1 MMMDFSPAELRSK
14 IDTKIFRS
22 LSSVADDLGLEC
34 YVIGGF
40 VRDIFLNRPSKDI
53 DVLVVGS
60 GIDMARAV
68 CNQWGRGAHL
78 SVFRNFGTAQVKYKG
93 CEIEF
98 VGARKESYNSDSR
111 KPVVETGTLEDDQR
125 RRDFTINVLAL
136 CLNGERFGEL
146 SDPFGG
152 LDDLHDK
159 IIRTPL
165 DPDITFSDDPLRMM
179 RCVRFATQLGF
190 YIEDETFAAL
200 ERNAERIKIVSF
212 ERITDE
218 LNKIIMSPVP
228 SKGFVDLQRSGLLA
242 YILPELTAGKGMDQ
256 RRDFHDHDVL
266 EHSLRA
272 VKYADSRVRLA
283 ALLHDA
289 GKPYCRIE
297 TGKYH
302 GHDAEGARI
311 GKEIL
316 ERLKAPKKLTE
327 TVVRLI
333 RTHMYDLDGRA
344 KENKI
349 RAFIAH
355 NYDIYPLI
363 LLVKQADFSA
373 CKDVLSV
380 CPTVTKWEK
389 IREKM
394 QREGAPFTMKEL
406 HIDGNALK
414 GLFPPEKIGGVLEKL
429 FHECLYDGSRND
441 RTKLLR
447 EARRL
452 SQKEE

>member
-1 MMMDFSPAELRSK
+1 MKLSIPEKLHILADKADFPLYVVGGAVRDALCGYAYEDFDIAAPVSAEKLETLAQDAGFTVQCAYKRTGTVNLTDGEHKYEFTSFRTDVYGGGGHAPAEVSF
-14 IDTKIFRS
+14 T
-22 LSSVADDLGLEC
+22 
-34 YVIGGF
+34 
-40 VRDIFLNRPSKDI
+40 KDI
-53 DVLVVGS
+53 AAD
-60 GIDMARAV
+60 A
-68 CNQWGRGAHL
+68 
-78 SVFRNFGTAQVKYKG
+78 
-93 CEIEF
+93 
-98 VGARKESYNSDSR
+98 
-111 KPVVETGTLEDDQR
+111 R
-125 RRDFTINVLAL
+125 RRDFRCNAVYYDVAK
-136 CLNGERFGEL
+136 EEFV
-146 SDPFGG
+146 DPLGG
-152 LDDLHDK
+152 LDDIRARAMNTTRDADEVFSEDGLRLMRLARQCAENGFTPSLECIFGAKFNAARIQK
-159 IIRTPL
+159 IAP
-165 DPDITFSDDPLRMM
+165 
-179 RCVRFATQLGF
+179 
-190 YIEDETFAAL
+190 
-200 ERNAERIKIVSF
+200 ERIFTELQLILHADEKHGIACAQYDGLKLL
-212 ERITDE
+212 EGTD
-218 LNKIIMSPVP
+218 V
-228 SKGFVDLQRSGLLA
+228 LA

-389 IREKM
+389 IRKKM
-394 QREGAPFTMKEL
+394 QREGAPFTMKEM